1 MQICARNVHR
11 DNSLKM
17 GPDDTTEEEY
27 VGGEGR
33 NSCAFL
39 IAATFLNDTSSLT
52 QCIGGVWKPS
62 FKKEGI
68 V

>member
-33 NSCAFL
+33 NSCGLSHCCYF
-39 IAATFLNDTSSLT
+39 S
-52 QCIGGVWKPS
+52 Q
-62 FKKEGI
+62 
-68 V
+68 